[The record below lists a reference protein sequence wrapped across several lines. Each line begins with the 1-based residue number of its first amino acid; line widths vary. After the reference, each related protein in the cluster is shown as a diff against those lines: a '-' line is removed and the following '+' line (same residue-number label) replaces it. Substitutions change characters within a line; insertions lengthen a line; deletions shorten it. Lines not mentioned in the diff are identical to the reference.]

1 MGAVVHCEGMVEVA
15 EIKDRDSLQ
24 AWLLDRPLDETKK
37 FAITIAHRAAM
48 RLLPVYWEWVK
59 TWEFAKKHDLI
70 ALSILR
76 CNLISGV
83 ARVMPTPEI
92 INAGSPASAVAITA
106 CAAPRFVLVGT
117 AETAAITAEIAAT
130 ATAAVASLAVPDI
143 DAASDASFAASLA
156 SSVPATA
163 NWKQIRNDCAALQS
177 GDLLLAIPLWHSDQN
192 PFQKEWDAV
201 HQSLTKRQGYGLK
214 YDGASNFD
222 GAYNHGEDT
231 GGTQTVDWSFWINW
245 YQDALEGREPNWEML
260 EEIAGIGE
268 DHPITEQDWK
278 KGPARVNFLI
288 GEIQA
293 KYLSAHAPLAERVEF
308 NPQSARFHT
317 TPQEPKKPDLLA
329 ATLSQVEDAKEDALA
344 DAGNGLREDS
354 REVRVLDRTIQR
366 YSNDPQRIEMDFTSV
381 AIGLRR
387 QIEETQELPKSEGN
401 LALLEAVEE
410 GARAIR
416 VTHPDVAENRM
427 IFAGQ
432 ALRELPKED
441 IAVLDEAK
449 EVLVAISE
457 GAMSED
463 FAEDIPELIND
474 ALLPLP
480 NGAPPLPGM
489 DPAVR
494 VFGRVSRMAMM
505 MQKSGEIVEQ
515 VEKSKSFRALKIVK
529 MGATV
534 YGWLSSLVSI
544 GLRLFGI
551 L

>member
-1 MGAVVHCEGMVEVA
+1 MVKVSD
-15 EIKDRDSLQ
+15 ITDRDSLE
-24 AWLLDRPLDETKK
+24 AWLLDRPEDEKK
-37 FAITIAHRAAM
+37 TFAISIAHRAVM
-48 RLLPVYWEWVK
+48 RVLPLYWEWMETSK
-59 TWEFAKKHDLI
+59 YARKRDLT
-70 ALSILR
+70 ALPVLR

-83 ARVMPTPEI
+83 ARKMPIPEI
-92 INAGSPASAVAITA
+92 KTAAFAASGNNDFASASASASIA
-106 CAAPRFVLVGT
+106 VGS
-117 AETAAITAEIAAT
+117 ASADAAT
-130 ATAAVASLAVPDI
+130 ATAADGTTAVRFASLATADSTIVTS
-143 DAASDASFAASLA
+143 ASADL
-156 SSVPATA
+156 
-163 NWKQIRNDCAALQS
+163 WKQNQNDCMVLQS
-177 GDLLLAIPLWHSDQN
+177 GDFLLSTPLWNGDES
-192 PFQKEWDAV
+192 PFQKEWDV
-201 HQSLTKRQGYGLK
+201 VRQSLPVATSARSEETAR
-214 YDGASNFD
+214 GAVP
-222 GAYNHGEDT
+222 
-231 GGTQTVDWSFWINW
+231 VDWSFWINW

-268 DHPITEQDWK
+268 DHPITEEDWD

-293 KYLSAHAPLAERVEF
+293 KYLSAYAPLAERVEF

-317 TPQEPKKPDLLA
+317 TPQEPTKPDLLA

-344 DAGNGLREDS
+344 DVGNGLREDS
-354 REVRVLDRTIQR
+354 REVRVLNRTIQR

-416 VTHPDVAENRM
+416 ATHPDVAENRM
-427 IFAGQ
+427 ILAGQ
-432 ALRELPKED
+432 VLRELPKED

-480 NGAPPLPGM
+480 NGAPPLPGL

-505 MQKSGEIVEQ
+505 MQKSGEIVEAIHNSTGYKALGI
-515 VEKSKSFRALKIVK
+515 VARGVKITAYLSF
-529 MGATV
+529 
-534 YGWLSSLVSI
+534 LVSI